1 MEAVLFHTHCPKVV
15 LNIYKFSYT
24 CHAAA
29 DATPSATPAQ
39 HVGGLF
45 GATPVGG
52 AGLMTP
58 TPNAVAAGEITPEQ
72 YMAAK
77 WEREMDDR
85 NRPMSDEE
93 LDALLPSE
101 GYKILQPPST
111 YVPIRTPA
119 RKLSATPTPLATPG

>member
-1 MEAVLFHTHCPKVV
+1 
-15 LNIYKFSYT
+15 
-24 CHAAA
+24 
-29 DATPSATPAQ
+29 
-39 HVGGLF
+39 
-45 GATPVGG
+45 
-52 AGLMTP
+52 MTP

-85 NRPMSDEE
+85 NGQLSDEE

-101 GYKILQPPST
+101 GYKIMQPPST

-119 RKLSATPTPLATPG
+119 RKLSSTPTPLATPGQIFYLYVKKLKIRLCF